1 MAELLYSP
9 RWYRVADL
17 RPRLRP
23 QVVIQRK
30 RWRDQLWYLLSND
43 AIGNFHRIND
53 SAYQFVGRCDGQRT
67 VQEIWDAVVE
77 ARGDAAPTQD
87 EIVNLLVA
95 LHDGEL
101 LQFDRTPDIDALF
114 HRQGEA
120 GARQA
125 SGRLNP
131 FAFRLP
137 LGDPDRLLARLDRL
151 GRLLFSTPGFW
162 IWGLA
167 TLFGVLTAASHAQEL
182 LAYGRSRLDSPGF
195 LLLLWCAYP
204 VVKLLHEVG
213 HGLAVRRW
221 GGEVHE
227 AGIALLL
234 LVPAPY
240 VDASA
245 ASGFIG
251 RRQRALVGAAGIM
264 VELAIATAALLLW
277 LQTQDGLLRDT
288 LFALILIGSLSTVLF
303 NGNPLLRFDGYYVLC
318 DSFDLPNLAARSA
331 GYWGHLLRQHLL
343 RLPSVAPQFGSGETK
358 WLFAYAP
365 LSLAYRLAISITL
378 IAWLAGIWLLLAV
391 AAGLYLVGSM
401 LLRPAWRWV
410 SQSLASATPGE
421 QATAA
426 RQRLLAAVAVPAILF
441 GVVPLP
447 FNTLAPGV
455 VWLPDQAHLRPE
467 VDGFIAELPV
477 ADGQFVTPGTLLVRL
492 KNPDLIAERDKLAS
506 RLAGLQAERYRLL
519 LRDPVGAQNQAQLIA
534 RTESELERAET
545 RLQQLDIRATSQGR
559 LIMPR
564 QIDLPGSFVRQGAS
578 LGYVLAEGEL
588 MIRAAVSPTDIH
600 LVQSDTR
607 RALVRLTEAAG
618 QSVEAQ
624 VRGDMPGATRTL
636 PSAALGDRGGG
647 PFLTE
652 PTDRQGTQ
660 LLDPVFLVDLSVAH
674 AMPQHIGE
682 RAWVRFE
689 HGYLPLLFQAYRQVR
704 QLFLKQGNVTA

>member
-1 MAELLYSP
+1 MPELLYSP

-23 QVVIQRK
+23 QVLIQRK
-30 RWRDQLWYLLSND
+30 RWRDQLWYLLTND
-43 AIGNFHRIND
+43 AVGNFHRINE

-87 EIVNLLVA
+87 EILNLLVA

-120 GARQA
+120 RARQT

-151 GRLLFSTPGFW
+151 GRPLFSAPGFW
-162 IWGLA
+162 IWMLA
-167 TLFGVLTAASHAQEL
+167 TLFGVLTAASHGQEL
-182 LAYGRSRLDSPGF
+182 MAYGRSRLDSPSF

-204 VVKLLHEVG
+204 LVKLLHEAG
-213 HGLAVRRW
+213 HGMAVRCW

-227 AGIALLL
+227 AGVALLF

-245 ASGFIG
+245 ASSFIG

-264 VELAIATAALLLW
+264 VELAIATVALLLW
-277 LQTQDGLLRDT
+277 LQTQDGVLRDA
-288 LFALILIGSLSTVLF
+288 LFALMLIGSLSTVLF

-318 DSFDLPNLAARSA
+318 DAFDLPNLAARSA
-331 GYWGHLLRQHLL
+331 SYWSHLLRLHLL
-343 RLPSVAPQFGSGETK
+343 RLPSTPPQSGSGETK

-365 LSLAYRLAISITL
+365 LSLVYRLAISITM
-378 IAWLAGIWLLLAV
+378 IAWLSGIWLLLAL
-391 AAGLYLVGSM
+391 AAGVYLAVSL

-410 SQSLASATPGE
+410 THALASALPGE
-421 QATAA
+421 QMAGA
-426 RQRLLAAVAVPAILF
+426 RKRLLAAVVLPAILL

-447 FNTLAPGV
+447 FNTLAPAV

-467 VDGFIAELPV
+467 VEGFIAELPV
-477 ADGQFVTPGTLLVRL
+477 ADGQFVSPGTLLVRL

-519 LRDPVGAQNQAQLIA
+519 LRDPVGAQNQAQLIV
-534 RTESELERAET
+534 RTESELQRAET
-545 RLQQLDIRATSQGR
+545 RLQQLEIRAATHGR

-578 LGYVLAEGEL
+578 LGYVLAEDEL
-588 MIRAAVSPTDIH
+588 MVRAAVAPTDIH

-607 RALVRLTEAAG
+607 RAFVQLTEAAS
-618 QSVEAQ
+618 QTVEAQ

-647 PFLTE
+647 PFLTD
-652 PTDRQGTQ
+652 PTDQQGTQ
-660 LLDPVFLVDLSVAH
+660 LLDPVFLVDLSVSR

-689 HGYLPLLFQAYRQVR
+689 HGYLPLLFQGYRQVR